1 MQTGRKPLPT
11 AVKRAN
17 GNPGKRR
24 LNSKEAEPS
33 MARPIPPSHLS
44 EEAEIEWERVSRE
57 LAAAGL
63 LSLVDRSALAAYCQ
77 AYGRWVQ
84 AEAALQKMK
93 NEANGLVVKTK
104 SGNII
109 QNPLVGVAN
118 KAMADVVRYA
128 AEFGMTPS
136 ARSRIEVGGS
146 TLGAPQTA
154 ADEFLN

>member
-1 MQTGRKPLPT
+1 
-11 AVKRAN
+11 
-17 GNPGKRR
+17 
-24 LNSKEAEPS
+24 
-33 MARPIPPSHLS
+33 
-44 EEAEIEWERVSRE
+44 
-57 LAAAGL
+57 
-63 LSLVDRSALAAYCQ
+63 
-77 AYGRWVQ
+77 
-84 AEAALQKMK
+84 MK